1 VVAATHQ
8 NLAEQIKTGQFRE
21 DLFYRLSEISVH
33 IPPLRERQGDSSLL
47 AHAFLERMI
56 QTQGRSLRG
65 FSQEALQAIEAH
77 PWPGNV
83 REMENT
89 IKRAVIMSDGPK
101 VSLADLGLA
110 THAGVENE
118 PLNLRQV
125 RDEAERGAVIKA
137 LARCNGSVAQASELL
152 GVSRPTLYDLMN
164 RFGMK

>member
-1 VVAATHQ
+1 
-8 NLAEQIKTGQFRE
+8 
-21 DLFYRLSEISVH
+21 
-33 IPPLRERQGDSSLL
+33 
-47 AHAFLERMI
+47 
-56 QTQGRSLRG
+56 
-65 FSQEALQAIEAH
+65 
-77 PWPGNV
+77 
-83 REMENT
+83 
-89 IKRAVIMSDGPK
+89 MSDGPK

-110 THAGVENE
+110 THGSAENE